1 MSFGSIWPV
10 VDCHFH
16 VGVAPTFTFIAED
29 ELIPWMDRAKIDVQ
43 MIFQINQT
51 ACHQTSDWN
60 PFTGN
65 DYIAKIQHMFPERV
79 IGLGSIN
86 PWLQPPKGYTYP
98 LEKRGEKF
106 ELISRNL
113 ALEECKRI
121 ILDLGLRG
129 VKMHPREH
137 GYPMNHWTVRAVV
150 DELVAL
156 QRQIGKPLV
165 VLVHAAGDSMYNS
178 PEAFGDLAKD
188 YPDMLF
194 LMSHV
199 GYMWGLKTVASVVG
213 PYENVLFDVTGC
225 PVYLTDLVELFG
237 PERFVAGTDG
247 PYSPPSV
254 KNAIVEAIFP
264 DPEDQAFVHGG
275 NLVRRLE
282 IQV

>member
-1 MSFGSIWPV
+1 MKDLI

-16 VGVAPTFTFIAED
+16 VGVAPTFTFVAED

-43 MIFQINQT
+43 MIFQINQV
-51 ACHQTSDWN
+51 ACHQTPDWN

-98 LEKRGEKF
+98 LEKRGQKF
-106 ELISRNL
+106 GPISRNL
-113 ALEECKRI
+113 ALEETERM

-129 VKMHPREH
+129 IKMHPREH
-137 GYPMNHWTVRAVV
+137 GYPMNHWTVRVVV
-150 DELVAL
+150 DKLVAL
-156 QRQIGKPLV
+156 QSQIGKLLAI
-165 VLVHAAGDSMYNS
+165 LVHAGGDSMYNS
-178 PEAFGDLAKD
+178 PEAFADLAKD

-199 GYMWGLKTVASVVG
+199 GYMWGTKTVASVLG
-213 PYENVLFDVTGC
+213 PYKNVLFDLTGT
-225 PVYLTDLVELFG
+225 PVYLTDLVELCG
-237 PERFVAGTDG
+237 VERFVAGTDG

-254 KNAIVEAIFP
+254 KDAIVEAIFP
-264 DPEDQAFVHGG
+264 DPEERALVQGG
-275 NLVRRLE
+275 NLVKRLG
-282 IQV
+282 ITDK

>member
-1 MSFGSIWPV
+1 MKDLI

-43 MIFQINQT
+43 MIFQINQA
-51 ACHQTSDWN
+51 ACHQTPDWN

-106 ELISRNL
+106 EPISRNL
-113 ALEECKRI
+113 ALEECERI

-129 VKMHPREH
+129 LKMHPREH
-137 GYPMNHWTVRAVV
+137 GYPMNHWTVRVVV
-150 DELVAL
+150 DKLVAL

-165 VLVHAAGDSMYNS
+165 VLAHAAGDSMYNS

-225 PVYLTDLVELFG
+225 PVNLTDLVELFG
-237 PERFVAGTDG
+237 AERFVAGTDA
-247 PYSPPSV
+247 PFSAPSV
-254 KNAIVEAIFP
+254 KDAIVEAIFP
-264 DPEDQAFVHGG
+264 DPEDRALVHGG
-275 NLVRRLE
+275 NLVKRLG
-282 IQV
+282 IKL

>member
-10 VDCHFH
+10 VDCHVH

-43 MIFQINQT
+43 MIFQINQS
-51 ACHQTSDWN
+51 ACHQTPDWN

-113 ALEECKRI
+113 ALEECERI

-137 GYPMNHWTVRAVV
+137 GYPMNHWTVRVVV
-150 DELVAL
+150 DKLVAL

-178 PEAFGDLAKD
+178 PEAFGDLSKD

-225 PVYLTDLVELFG
+225 PVNLTDLVELFG
-237 PERFVAGTDG
+237 AERFVAGTDG
-247 PYSPPSV
+247 PYSAPSV

-264 DPEDQAFVHGG
+264 DPEERALVHGG

-282 IQV
+282 IEV